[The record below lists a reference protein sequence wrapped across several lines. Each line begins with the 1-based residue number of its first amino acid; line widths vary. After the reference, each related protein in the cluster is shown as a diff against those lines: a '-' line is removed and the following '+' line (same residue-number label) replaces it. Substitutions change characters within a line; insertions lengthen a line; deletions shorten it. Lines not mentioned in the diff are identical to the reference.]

1 MGKTLRLI
9 LYRNLEEQMLLDSMA
24 ALLEGEKSSEKWDSY
39 QCANQL
45 VELAD
50 RYGFEGNLWHCFL
63 AYCLANHENAYS
75 TACEISEPAGGTIR
89 ELAAHDFGLIK
100 ELFDLDITE
109 LPGDFWKSLT
119 VYQAAQRTG
128 KAFNRRIRDRIVM
141 LAKELE
147 RAADTEA
154 FQGYVTDFYREFGVG
169 RFGLNKA
176 FRIEESGPE
185 EAWLPRI
192 EPITRIDHVY
202 LKDLVG
208 YDLQKQKLIANTEA
222 FIAGK
227 EANNVLLY
235 GDAGTGKSSSIK
247 AVLNEYYDKGLRMIE
262 VYKHQ
267 FRCLSN
273 VLEEIKNRNY
283 KFIIYMDDLSFEDFE
298 IEYKYLKAIIEGGLG
313 KKPSNVL
320 IYATSNRRHLIR
332 EKFSDKREILDDLH
346 GNDTV
351 QEKLSLVAR
360 FGVTIYYGAPDKY
373 EFQEIVKALAERSG
387 ISMPQEELLAEANK
401 WELYH
406 GGLSGRTAAQF
417 ITYLLGKK
425 EE

>member
-1 MGKTLRLI
+1 
-9 LYRNLEEQMLLDSMA
+9 
-24 ALLEGEKSSEKWDSY
+24 
-39 QCANQL
+39 
-45 VELAD
+45 
-50 RYGFEGNLWHCFL
+50 
-63 AYCLANHENAYS
+63 
-75 TACEISEPAGGTIR
+75 
-89 ELAAHDFGLIK
+89 
-100 ELFDLDITE
+100 
-109 LPGDFWKSLT
+109 
-119 VYQAAQRTG
+119 
-128 KAFNRRIRDRIVM
+128 M

-273 VLEEIKNRNY
+273 VLEEIKDRNY

-332 EKFSDKREILDDLH
+332 ETWNDRTDMEHH
-346 GNDTV
+346 GDIHRSDTV
-351 QEKLSLVAR
+351 EEKLSLASR
-360 FGVTIYYGAPDKY
+360 FGVAINYNAPTQKEY
-373 EFQEIVKALAERSG
+373 QEIVRTLAARQGITMDDKQLMAMANTWEVRHSG
-387 ISMPQEELLAEANK
+387 F
-401 WELYH
+401 
-406 GGLSGRTAAQF
+406 SGRTAQQF
-417 ITYLLGKK
+417 VHYLEGL
-425 EE
+425 ET

>member
-128 KAFNRRIRDRIVM
+128 KAFNRRIRDRIIM

-227 EANNVLLY
+227 GPTMSFSTAMPAPGNLP
-235 GDAGTGKSSSIK
+235 A
-247 AVLNEYYDKGLRMIE
+247 LRR
-262 VYKHQ
+262 Y
-267 FRCLSN
+267 
-273 VLEEIKNRNY
+273 
-283 KFIIYMDDLSFEDFE
+283 
-298 IEYKYLKAIIEGGLG
+298 
-313 KKPSNVL
+313 
-320 IYATSNRRHLIR
+320 
-332 EKFSDKREILDDLH
+332 
-346 GNDTV
+346 
-351 QEKLSLVAR
+351 
-360 FGVTIYYGAPDKY
+360 
-373 EFQEIVKALAERSG
+373 
-387 ISMPQEELLAEANK
+387 
-401 WELYH
+401 
-406 GGLSGRTAAQF
+406 
-417 ITYLLGKK
+417 
-425 EE
+425 